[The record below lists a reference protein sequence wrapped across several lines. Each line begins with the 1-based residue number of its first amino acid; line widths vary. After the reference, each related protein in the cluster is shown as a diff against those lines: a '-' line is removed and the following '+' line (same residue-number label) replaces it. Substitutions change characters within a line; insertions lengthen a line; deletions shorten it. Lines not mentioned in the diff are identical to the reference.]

1 MDKMKYIVFMKCKY
15 LCCCLQEKREDISI
29 VVVCNA
35 SDIKGYDRRIPNL
48 SNALPHVKRDSTSHQ
63 SPV

>member
-1 MDKMKYIVFMKCKY
+1 MKCKY